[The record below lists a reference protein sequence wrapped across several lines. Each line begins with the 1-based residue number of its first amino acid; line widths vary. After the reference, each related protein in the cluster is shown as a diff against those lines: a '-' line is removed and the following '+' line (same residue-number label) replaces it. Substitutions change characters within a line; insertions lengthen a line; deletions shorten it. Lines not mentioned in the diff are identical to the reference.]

1 MRTTIELSD
10 ELVSQAKSVLGGP
23 TLRAMIE
30 ESLRSAIARRLRE
43 EMRRAI
49 RDGEV
54 LLDTSDEE
62 LAALRRDRDYQ

>member
-10 ELVSQAKSVLGGP
+10 ELVSRAKSVLGGAS
-23 TLRAMIE
+23 LRAMIE

-62 LAALRRDRDYQ
+62 LASLRRDRDYQ